1 MLKAAHEPG
10 ISAKIVVL
18 PGASYRLL
26 DVGLPLRPVEQFV
39 RGKNGGH
46 ASCSTPAAATCSVFA
61 FGPWAGPGVAGGSSA
76 RNEPLSVPGMMRQ

>member
-26 DVGLPLRPVEQFV
+26 DVGLPLRPMEQFV
-39 RGKNGGH
+39 RGEEWR
-46 ASCSTPAAATCSVFA
+46 ARVLLD
-61 FGPWAGPGVAGGSSA
+61 AGG
-76 RNEPLSVPGMMRQ
+76 RYLLGLRVRPLGRTRSGWRVLR